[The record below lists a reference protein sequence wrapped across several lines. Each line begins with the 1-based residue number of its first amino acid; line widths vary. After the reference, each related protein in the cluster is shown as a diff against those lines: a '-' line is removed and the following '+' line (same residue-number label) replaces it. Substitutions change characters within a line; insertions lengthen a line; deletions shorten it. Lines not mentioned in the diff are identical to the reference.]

1 MRYSNSGRAGFTL
14 RGLAIRAAQSI
25 GLHRD
30 GENFKLSPLECELR
44 RRVWWSLFCTDARM
58 AEDHGILAAEHEYN
72 GDTKFPSNID
82 DQNISETSTE
92 PVQSKQYWTEMSF
105 NLIITEVHKMWVPMT
120 RSVNTSSDKDQP
132 SQILKEMKERLHTR
146 FIQYA
151 HTDIPIQRH
160 GAILVQ
166 VLTSKAEVHIYQKA
180 LQKQGTDCSAI
191 DPNAATEL
199 LSLALKALDLGLELY
214 TDELLRGFRWL
225 TSTYS
230 QLHLLTY
237 ILWYLCVYPNSSY
250 SEHAWHS
257 VNRHFDLVDNDPS
270 WPDPGPKWPMLK
282 QLRAKALR
290 VRHSQ
295 IISGSGS
302 GSAES
307 LADGDYAGQVE
318 MNDSARDEL
327 LDMYNWDLNWL
338 EFPDWNFL
346 AQSSIMG
353 QYGTG
358 QS

>member
-30 GENFKLSPLECELR
+30 GENFKLSPLECEIR
-44 RRVWWSLFCTDARM
+44 RRVWWDLFCTDARM

-72 GDTKFPSNID
+72 GDTKLPSNID
-82 DQNISETSTE
+82 DQNISESSTE
-92 PVQSKQYWTEMSF
+92 PVQSKHHWTELSL
-105 NLIITEVHKMWVPMT
+105 NLIIIEVHKMWVPMT
-120 RSVNTSSDKDQP
+120 RSMGSSSDGIHP
-132 SQILKEMKERLHTR
+132 TQILKEMKERLHTR

-151 HTDIPIQRH
+151 DPDIPIQRQ
-160 GAILVQ
+160 GIFLAQ
-166 VLTSKAEVHIYQKA
+166 VLASKAEVHIQQKA
-180 LQKQGTDCSAI
+180 LQKQGSDSSAI
-191 DPNAATEL
+191 DADAATEL
-199 LSLALKALDLGLELY
+199 LSLALKALDLGLEMY

-237 ILWYLCVYPNSSY
+237 ILWYLCVYPKSAYN
-250 SEHAWHS
+250 EHAWHS
-257 VNRHFDLVDNDPS
+257 VNRHFDLVDNDLS

-282 QLRAKALR
+282 QLREKALR

-302 GSAES
+302 GES
-307 LADGDYAGQVE
+307 LADGDYARPME
-318 MNDSARDEL
+318 MNEEVRDDL

-338 EFPDWNFL
+338 EFPDWNYL
-346 AQSSIMG
+346 AQSSVMG
-353 QYGTG
+353 QYIG